1 MVSIFNYNNYNSK
14 KDIWDADEK
23 AKDIRNF
30 TTPEQTLESLHHI
43 VKRYLKLKGFNI
55 GRRKSS
61 SNDVMDDVLYTLCFD
76 TEFQKFA
83 EENYAFSI
91 KYDKVKKVFIFDKF
105 QTKSHT
111 FSV

>member
-23 AKDIRNF
+23 ARDIRNY
-30 TTPEQTLESLHHI
+30 TTPEQLLESLHHI
-43 VKRYLKLKGFNI
+43 MKRYSKLKGFKI
-55 GRRKSS
+55 YPHKSS
-61 SNDVMDDVLYTLCFD
+61 FNDVMDDNVLNTLCFD

-83 EENYAFSI
+83 KEKYAFSI

-105 QTKSHT
+105 
-111 FSV
+111 

>member
-23 AKDIRNF
+23 AKDIRNY
-30 TTPEQTLESLHHI
+30 TTLEQLLESLHHI
-43 VKRYLKLKGFNI
+43 MKRYLKLKGFKI
-55 GRRKSS
+55 YPRKSS
-61 SNDVMDDVLYTLCFD
+61 FNDLMDDDVLNKLCFD

-105 QTKSHT
+105 
-111 FSV
+111 